1 MDSHFLLAKL
11 VNTVRETS
19 FPVSAAVAAAVALL
33 CYHTNLL
40 KSLIGRLND
49 IRKLVA
55 YARSTKIVDKKGQ
68 EIPGPGPL
76 VETRFSRFDYQTS
89 ITRDYKDKYGDVY
102 VVYNGTIPE
111 LVLTDPTAIKRYYA
125 NDGRVHRKAH
135 AIGFGYYFGRLLGKA
150 VGTMHNEDW
159 FRVRRVVDPH
169 FQMKVVKN
177 MLPMMEKDFCEWFE
191 QLENHAEAKHHG
203 NAFEM
208 DALSVSE
215 RTPVKVVAR
224 ALFDPVLAEDDF
236 EALIKM
242 NEVHEKLVETAFLG
256 HLPSYSWYR
265 WLPTKANRMM
275 DEYQEKWEAL
285 VLDMVARSR
294 NENKSSP
301 ISEMYKSVEDGTME
315 LIELLQTADEIL
327 YTNIDVTSTALAWG
341 LIHLAQHP
349 KAQAKA
355 RREVFAAMENPEYGA
370 TENERIAHY
379 VALSG
384 TYLHNCMLEAM
395 RLVPLLYYSLPEVTA
410 EAKEIGGYAVPANTS
425 VLIDAHTLNR
435 TAPCW
440 APDGD
445 CYRPE
450 RFESLQGLDY
460 RYSLWRFGIGPRKCV
475 GQFFGDKI
483 AKMFLSS
490 ALRTFEYEIVGPI
503 TKKQN
508 LFVQTPEATF
518 RMTPIAGLAP
528 AVRPK

>member
-1 MDSHFLLAKL
+1 MDSYLLVTKL
-11 VNTVRETS
+11 VNTVREMS
-19 FPVSAAVAAAVALL
+19 FPVSAAAATAVALL
-33 CYHTNLL
+33 LYHTNLL
-40 KSLIGRLND
+40 KSLIRG
-49 IRKLVA
+49 
-55 YARSTKIVDKKGQ
+55 
-68 EIPGPGPL
+68 
-76 VETRFSRFDYQTS
+76 
-89 ITRDYKDKYGDVY
+89 ITRDYKNKYGDVY
-102 VVYNGTIPE
+102 AVYNGTIRE

-177 MLPMMEKDFCEWFE
+177 MLPMMETDFRQWFE
-191 QLENHAEAKHHG
+191 QLEKHAGAKHNG

-208 DALSVSE
+208 DALTVAE

-224 ALFDPVLAEDDF
+224 ALFDPVLTKEDF
-236 EALIKM
+236 ETLIKM

-275 DEYQEKWEAL
+275 DEYQEKWERL

-294 NENKSSP
+294 KENKPSP

-349 KAQAKA
+349 TAQAKA
-355 RREVFAAMENPEYGA
+355 RKEVFAAIENPEYGS

-410 EAKEIGGYAVPANTS
+410 EAKEIGGYATS
-425 VLIDAHTLNR
+425 VLIDAYTLNR
-435 TAPCW
+435 NAPCW

-445 CYRPE
+445 SYRPE
-450 RFESLQGLDY
+450 RFESLQGIDY

-483 AKMFLSS
+483 AKMFISS
-490 ALRTFEYEIVGPI
+490 ALRSFEYEIVGPI

-518 RMTPIAGLAP
+518 RMTPIRRLAP
-528 AVRPK
+528 ASTSPRL